1 MQRIIKAYFE
11 RLFSNK
17 VQNLKE
23 KGKFLSTCVPPKVN
37 QEDINRLNRSI
48 TCNETQVMIINLPTN
63 NESQGLVLL

>member
-1 MQRIIKAYFE
+1 MQRIIKVYFE
-11 RLFSNK
+11 RLYSNK

-23 KGKFLSTCVPPKVN
+23 KGEFLSTCVPPKLN